1 MQETDPQT
9 INFPGI
15 LASSVHDMKNSL
27 STLMTLIARLE
38 KMYPDAKPPE
48 FRQLQF
54 EANRM
59 NNSLVQLLILY
70 KIESSRFSLSID
82 AHPAQDIIHDIMTQ
96 QSALLSLSPVRLLNE
111 CPADLMCYCDNALIS
126 SAIGTIV
133 NNAHRYC
140 REKILLSA
148 AQKDDHVVFC
158 VEDDG
163 AGYPDQF
170 VSAEAGASIPF
181 EPGTGS
187 TGLGLYFAATLAQ
200 MHTNGAQRGFTK
212 IDNNSRFGGARFS
225 LYLP

>member
-1 MQETDPQT
+1 MQETDPHT

-27 STLMTLIARLE
+27 STLLSLITRLE

-59 NNSLVQLLILY
+59 NSSLLQLLILY

-82 AHPAQDIIHDIMTQ
+82 AYPAQDLIHDIMAQ
-96 QSALLSLSPVRLLNE
+96 QSALLSLSPIQLLNE
-111 CPADLMCYCDNALIS
+111 CPSDLICYCDNALIS

-133 NNAHRYC
+133 NNAQRYC
-140 REKILLSA
+140 RNKILLSA
-148 AQKDDHVVFC
+148 AQNDGYTVFC

-163 AGYPDQF
+163 QGYPDRF
-170 VSAEAGASIPF
+170 LLAKSGANIPF
-181 EPGTGS
+181 DPSTGN
-187 TGLGLYFAATLAQ
+187 TGLGLFFAATLAQ
-200 MHTNGAQRGFTK
+200 LHTNGDHKGFIT
-212 IDNNSRFGGARFS
+212 IDNDSRFGGARFS